1 MTKTEPL
8 SLTHL
13 DHPALSSDLEFHG
26 MLRGEA
32 HEERHLTRERER
44 VAGVLEGGGWGV
56 ACTHGLALVRP
67 LEWDTE
73 HFSYTCA
80 DLLRVYLTDPDTGQ
94 GSAALTQGVLDG
106 CEERAVKLLSGRLPA
121 GWIPTLGELTHRGAR
136 LVDTS
141 VELGRRLPLASPAGA
156 PDLVIRSGR
165 PEEGDRLADIAQ
177 GFVLNRFHRDPRID
191 PVLARGVY
199 RGWARSA
206 LAGRHGDLVL
216 AEADG
221 EVAGLASYVKADEEL
236 GVGLVALVA
245 VHPDFRGRRVLDA
258 LMAGCEQR
266 LGGQVMVT
274 STQVSNGPAL
284 RAFGRHGL
292 LPYGARHI
300 FHRWFDQGG
309 TGREY

>member
-1 MTKTEPL
+1 
-8 SLTHL
+8 
-13 DHPALSSDLEFHG
+13 

-32 HEERHLTRERER
+32 HAARHLERERER
-44 VAGVLEGGGWGV
+44 LSALLEGGGWGV
-56 ACTHGLALVRP
+56 ANGQGLALVRP
-67 LEWDTE
+67 LAWDTD
-73 HFSYTCA
+73 HFGYPCA
-80 DLLRVYLTDPDTGQ
+80 DLQRVYLADPDTGE
-94 GSAALTQGVLDG
+94 GSAALVEGVLEG
-106 CEERAVKLLSGRLPA
+106 CRRRGVRLLSGRLAA

-136 LVDTS
+136 VVDTS

-177 GFVLNRFHRDPRID
+177 GFVLNRFHRDQRID
-191 PVLARGVY
+191 PALARGVY
-199 RGWARSA
+199 RGWARAA

-221 EVAGLASYVKADEEL
+221 EVAGLATYAVADQEL

-266 LGGQVMVT
+266 LGGQVLVT

-300 FHRWFDQGG
+300 FHRWFDQDGRKDRASTG
-309 TGREY
+309 T